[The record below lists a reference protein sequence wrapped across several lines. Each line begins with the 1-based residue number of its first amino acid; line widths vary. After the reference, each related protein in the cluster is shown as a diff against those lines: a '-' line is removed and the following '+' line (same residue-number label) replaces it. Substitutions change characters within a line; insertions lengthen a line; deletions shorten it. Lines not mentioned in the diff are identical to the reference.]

1 MKKIRL
7 HNDIHVSW
15 GITTNGKQESLEAK
29 TLQVQLVVY
38 NKVITIPDFS
48 INGNVISFEF
58 SGSQQ
63 KYCGVYTLVCRDTTN
78 GNLST
83 IDKTEAFE
91 LVPHSEEEQGT
102 DNPNVALEVVT
113 LNTDRDSSTIGRA
126 ATIEIGEVKTLRS
139 GAAAYVRNS
148 GTTNAAILDF
158 GIPSGSNGND
168 GMSGYGISAEPASV
182 TFNTDSNG
190 NISSSQDKLIRMKA
204 YLGGQEIDDV
214 TIVGLSTT
222 NFANTVSAESDGK
235 SFYLRGSDLQTV
247 HTTDLDGNSIKVPV
261 TQAQVAVDC
270 KIGGSDLVYSTIVR
284 VFVNTQTFYTTLV
297 SNQKMFKQ
305 TFTELS
311 NSLDEQGVKLEKYYS
326 EFQQTARGL
335 SATISSNKQDADGSI
350 ENITNKLEAT
360 SSSLSSTIEAN
371 KKDADGN
378 FEKLKTEF
386 KQTTDGISSTVEKNK
401 TDAEG
406 SIEKLKTEFKQ
417 TTDGITST
425 VEQNKTDADGKLESL
440 SSKISQNAKNIEI
453 ANSRFNEDG
462 SLKNKSGLM
471 TTADKATLASREY
484 VDGKVVNEATIT
496 TMINNEISTAT
507 IKADQIQFS
516 GHQVKFDAGEI
527 VINSKNFNLDGYG
540 NVTMSGEIHATS
552 GQIGGFELEA
562 NNLVCSNARL
572 TIGGSIGGLTRMVT
586 LDAKSFDYERY
597 NFALSVVNYD
607 SLDQSSTTL
616 AGIHINVGASGA
628 STLQYPGI
636 VMENGVFVGF
646 RVPFVP
652 LAYSMDFR
660 YNASIYVSGMYVRC
674 NNSSDITI
682 TLPTP
687 ATGAKM
693 GDVFTVIKAGSG
705 NVTIKA
711 VGVNYHTANGKSGEF
726 TSTRLHEQIHLVFD
740 GDTWFSESSGGS

>member
-270 KIGGSDLVYSTIVR
+270 KIGGSDLIYSTIVR

-350 ENITNKLEAT
+350 ENIINKLEAT

-401 TDAEG
+401 TDA
-406 SIEKLKTEFKQ
+406 
-417 TTDGITST
+417 
-425 VEQNKTDADGKLESL
+425 DGKLEKL
-440 SSKISQNAKNIEI
+440 SAAVTLNANQIEI
-453 ANSRFNEDG
+453 ANSRFNADG
-462 SLKNKSGLM
+462 TLKNKSGLM
-471 TTADKATLASREY
+471 TTDDKATLATREY

-496 TMINNEISTAT
+496 TMINNGISTAT
-507 IKADQIQFS
+507 IKADQIRFTGTTTVFES
-516 GHQVKFDAGEI
+516 GEI
-527 VINSKNFNLDGYG
+527 IIRSNGLNLDQYG
-540 NVTMSGEIHATS
+540 NATFNGEIHATS
-552 GQIGGFELEA
+552 GWFGNPG
-562 NNLVCSNARL
+562 NNIKIATDETGAV
-572 TIGGSIGGLTRMVT
+572 GLSPTNTTGWRDDNNICFTRAGQLYFNSTSDDGKTVT
-586 LDAKSFDYERY
+586 
-597 NFALSVVNYD
+597 
-607 SLDQSSTTL
+607 
-616 AGIHINVGASGA
+616 
-628 STLQYPGI
+628 
-636 VMENGVFVGF
+636 
-646 RVPFVP
+646 
-652 LAYSMDFR
+652 
-660 YNASIYVSGMYVRC
+660 
-674 NNSSDITI
+674 TI
-682 TLPTP
+682 TSGDIKVGRGDSFGGNTPKFHVNTSGDKLQIAAVNLPTS
-687 ATGAKM
+687 ASE
-693 GDVFTVIKAGSG
+693 AGSG
-705 NVTIKA
+705 CLYNDNGTIKIK
-711 VGVNYHTANGKSGEF
+711 T
-726 TSTRLHEQIHLVFD
+726 Q
-740 GDTWFSESSGGS
+740 

>member
-38 NKVITIPDFS
+38 NKVIAIPDFS
-48 INGNVISFEF
+48 IKGNVISFEF

-148 GTTNAAILDF
+148 GTTNAAVLDF

-182 TFNTDSNG
+182 TFNTDSKG

-214 TIVGLSTT
+214 TIVNLSTT
-222 NFANTVSAESDGK
+222 NFTNTVSAESDGK

-360 SSSLSSTIEAN
+360 SSSLSSTIESN
-371 KKDADGN
+371 KK
-378 FEKLKTEF
+378 
-386 KQTTDGISSTVEKNK
+386 
-401 TDAEG
+401 
-406 SIEKLKTEFKQ
+406 
-417 TTDGITST
+417 
-425 VEQNKTDADGKLESL
+425 DADGKLESL
-440 SSKISQNAKNIEI
+440 SSKISQNAKSIEI

-462 SLKNKSGLM
+462 SLKDKSGLM

-484 VDGKVVNEATIT
+484 VDGKVVSEATIR
-496 TMINNEISTAT
+496 TMVQDGISSAVVS
-507 IKADQIQFS
+507 ADQINLK
-516 GHQVKFDAGEI
+516 GKTMKFA
-527 VINSKNFNLDGYG
+527 
-540 NVTMSGEIHATS
+540 S
-552 GQIGGFELEA
+552 GQIEIDSENLKLDSSGNLKVAGDIRAKTVRLKISSSHDNILSGSLLLGGGTYSMPALTAEDGYV
-562 NNLVCSNARL
+562 NLKLYAPL
-572 TIGGSIGGLTRMVT
+572 LTRSSPVPILQCIST
-586 LDAKSFDYERY
+586 NVFLQLASEKTELPKSGKKELDYGA
-597 NFALSVVNYD
+597 YD
-607 SLDQSSTTL
+607 
-616 AGIHINVGASGA
+616 I
-628 STLQYPGI
+628 
-636 VMENGVFVGF
+636 VGF
-646 RVPFVP
+646 
-652 LAYSMDFR
+652 
-660 YNASIYVSGMYVRC
+660 YNNGQTFWI
-674 NNSSDITI
+674 
-682 TLPTP
+682 
-687 ATGAKM
+687 
-693 GDVFTVIKAGSG
+693 IK
-705 NVTIKA
+705 
-711 VGVNYHTANGKSGEF
+711 
-726 TSTRLHEQIHLVFD
+726 
-740 GDTWFSESSGGS
+740 

>member
-91 LVPHSEEEQGT
+91 LVPHSDEEQGT

-182 TFNTDSNG
+182 TFNTDSKG

-204 YLGGQEIDDV
+204 YLGGQEIDGV

-360 SSSLSSTIEAN
+360 SSSLSSTIEKN

-401 TDAEG
+401 TDA
-406 SIEKLKTEFKQ
+406 
-417 TTDGITST
+417 
-425 VEQNKTDADGKLESL
+425 DGKLEKL
-440 SSKISQNAKNIEI
+440 SAAVTLNANQIEI
-453 ANSRFNEDG
+453 ANSRFNADG
-462 SLKNKSGLM
+462 TLKNKSGLM
-471 TTADKATLASREY
+471 TTDDKATLATREY

-496 TMINNEISTAT
+496 TMINNGISTAT
-507 IKADQIQFS
+507 IKADQIRFTGTTTVFES
-516 GHQVKFDAGEI
+516 GEI
-527 VINSKNFNLDGYG
+527 IIRSNGLNLDQYG
-540 NVTMSGEIHATS
+540 NATFNGEIHATS
-552 GQIGGFELEA
+552 GWFGSTSNNIKLATEGNGTVGLSSTNSSGWEDA
-562 NNLVCSNARL
+562 NNIRFTSAGQLYLNSESEDGK
-572 TIGGSIGGLTRMVT
+572 TVT
-586 LDAKSFDYERY
+586 
-597 NFALSVVNYD
+597 
-607 SLDQSSTTL
+607 
-616 AGIHINVGASGA
+616 
-628 STLQYPGI
+628 
-636 VMENGVFVGF
+636 
-646 RVPFVP
+646 
-652 LAYSMDFR
+652 
-660 YNASIYVSGMYVRC
+660 
-674 NNSSDITI
+674 TI
-682 TLPTP
+682 TSGDIRVGRGDSFGSDTPKFHVNTSGDKLQIAAVNLPTS
-687 ATGAKM
+687 ASE
-693 GDVFTVIKAGSG
+693 AGSG
-705 NVTIKA
+705 CLYNDNGTIKIK
-711 VGVNYHTANGKSGEF
+711 T
-726 TSTRLHEQIHLVFD
+726 Q
-740 GDTWFSESSGGS
+740 

>member
-15 GITTNGKQESLEAK
+15 GITTNGKQESLETK

-48 INGNVISFEF
+48 IKGNVISFEF

-148 GTTNAAILDF
+148 GTTNAAVLDF

-182 TFNTDSNG
+182 TFNADSKG

-284 VFVNTQTFYTTLV
+284 VFVNTQSFYTTLV

-305 TFTELS
+305 TFTELN
-311 NSLDEQGVKLEKYYS
+311 NSLDEQGVKLEKYHS

-335 SATISSNKQDADGSI
+335 SATISQNKQDADGSI
-350 ENITNKLEAT
+350 ENITNKIEAT

-378 FEKLKTEF
+378 FEKLKSEF
-386 KQTTDGISSTVEKNK
+386 KQTTDEITSTVEKNK

-406 SIEKLKTEFKQ
+406 SIENLKTEFKQ

-462 SLKNKSGLM
+462 SLKDKSGLM

-540 NVTMSGEIHATS
+540 NVTMSGEINATS
-552 GQIGGFELEA
+552 GNVGGFKLKE
-562 NNLVCSNARL
+562 NNLVCENASL
-572 TIGGSIGGLTRMVT
+572 TIGYSKDSSTRKVV
-586 LDAKSFDYERY
+586 LDAKSYNFGDY
-597 NFALSVVNYD
+597 NFALSVENHGI
-607 SLDQSSTTL
+607 STKLDGRNW
-616 AGIHINVGASGA
+616 AGIHINVYS
-628 STLQYPGI
+628 STTSAQYPGI
-636 VMENGVFVGF
+636 MMESGAFYGF
-646 RVPFVP
+646 RVPITS
-652 LAYSMDFR
+652 LWSYTDLRNDLS
-660 YNASIYVSGMYVRC
+660 YISGMC
-674 NNSSDITI
+674 LICKNSTDVTI
-682 TLPTP
+682 TLPTSEK
-687 ATGAKM
+687 AKK
-693 GDVFTVIKAGSG
+693 GDVFTVIRAGDG

-711 VGVNYHTANGKSGEF
+711 PTGVNYLTARGDNGTF
-726 TSTRLHEQIHLVFD
+726 TSTKRNEHIHFIFD
-740 GDTWFSESSGGS
+740 GSTWYSECSGD

>member
-1 MKKIRL
+1 MKRIRI

-15 GITTNGKQESLEAK
+15 GITTNGKQESLETK

-38 NKVITIPDFS
+38 NKVIAIPDFS
-48 INGNVISFEF
+48 IKGNVISFEF

-63 KYCGVYTLVCRDTTN
+63 KYCGVYTLVCRDTTS

-139 GAAAYVRNS
+139 GAVAYVRNS
-148 GTTNAAILDF
+148 GTINAAVLDF

-182 TFNTDSNG
+182 TFNTDSKG

-247 HTTDLDGNSIKVPV
+247 HTTDLDGNSINVPV

-386 KQTTDGISSTVEKNK
+386 KQTTDGITSTVEKNK
-401 TDAEG
+401 TDA
-406 SIEKLKTEFKQ
+406 
-417 TTDGITST
+417 
-425 VEQNKTDADGKLESL
+425 DGKLEKL
-440 SSKISQNAKNIEI
+440 SAAVTMNANQIEI
-453 ANSRFNEDG
+453 ANSRFNADG
-462 SLKNKSGLM
+462 TLKNKSGLM
-471 TTADKATLASREY
+471 TTDDKATLATREY
-484 VDGKVVNEATIT
+484 VDGKVMNEATIT
-496 TMINNEISTAT
+496 TMINNGISTAT
-507 IKADQIQFS
+507 IKADQIRFTGTTTVFES
-516 GHQVKFDAGEI
+516 GEI
-527 VINSKNFNLDGYG
+527 IIRSNGLNLDQYG
-540 NVTMSGEIHATS
+540 NATFNGEIHATS
-552 GQIGGFELEA
+552 GWFGSTSNNIKLATEGNGTVGLSSTNSSGWVDA
-562 NNLVCSNARL
+562 NNIRFTSAGQLYLNSESDDGKTVTSITSGDIRV
-572 TIGGSIGGLTRMVT
+572 GRGDSFGSDTP
-586 LDAKSFDYERY
+586 KFH
-597 NFALSVVNYD
+597 VN
-607 SLDQSSTTL
+607 T
-616 AGIHINVGASGA
+616 SGDK
-628 STLQYPGI
+628 LQI
-636 VMENGVFVGF
+636 AAVN
-646 RVPFVP
+646 
-652 LAYSMDFR
+652 
-660 YNASIYVSGMYVRC
+660 
-674 NNSSDITI
+674 
-682 TLPTP
+682 LPTS
-687 ATGAKM
+687 ASE
-693 GDVFTVIKAGSG
+693 AGSG
-705 NVTIKA
+705 CLYNDNGTIKIK
-711 VGVNYHTANGKSGEF
+711 T
-726 TSTRLHEQIHLVFD
+726 Q
-740 GDTWFSESSGGS
+740 

>member
-139 GAAAYVRNS
+139 GASAYVRNS

-168 GMSGYGISAEPASV
+168 GMSGYGISADPASV
-182 TFNTDSNG
+182 TFNTDSKG

-222 NFANTVSAESDGK
+222 NFANTVSTESDGK

-378 FEKLKTEF
+378 
-386 KQTTDGISSTVEKNK
+386 
-401 TDAEG
+401 
-406 SIEKLKTEFKQ
+406 IEKLKTEFKQ
-417 TTDGITST
+417 TTDGITSI
-425 VEQNKTDADGKLESL
+425 VEQNKTDADGKLEKL
-440 SSKISQNAKNIEI
+440 SAAVTLNANQIEI
-453 ANSRFNEDG
+453 ANSRFNADG
-462 SLKNKSGLM
+462 TLKNKSGLM
-471 TTADKATLASREY
+471 TTDDKATLATREY

-496 TMINNEISTAT
+496 TMINNGISTAT

-552 GQIGGFELEA
+552 GWFGNPGNNIKIATDETGAVGLSHTNTTGWRDDNNICFTRAGQLYFNSTSDDGKTVTSITSGNIRVGRGDSFGSDTPKFHVNTSGDKLQIA
-562 NNLVCSNARL
+562 A
-572 TIGGSIGGLTRMVT
+572 
-586 LDAKSFDYERY
+586 
-597 NFALSVVNYD
+597 VN
-607 SLDQSSTTL
+607 
-616 AGIHINVGASGA
+616 
-628 STLQYPGI
+628 
-636 VMENGVFVGF
+636 
-646 RVPFVP
+646 
-652 LAYSMDFR
+652 
-660 YNASIYVSGMYVRC
+660 
-674 NNSSDITI
+674 
-682 TLPTP
+682 LPTS
-687 ATGAKM
+687 ASE
-693 GDVFTVIKAGSG
+693 AGSG
-705 NVTIKA
+705 CLYNDNGTIKIK
-711 VGVNYHTANGKSGEF
+711 T
-726 TSTRLHEQIHLVFD
+726 Q
-740 GDTWFSESSGGS
+740 

>member
-38 NKVITIPDFS
+38 NKVITIPDFT
-48 INGNVISFEF
+48 IKGNVISFEF

-126 ATIEIGEVKTLRS
+126 ATVEIGEVKTLRS

-148 GTTNAAILDF
+148 GTTNAAVLDF
-158 GIPSGSNGND
+158 GIPSGSNGDD

-182 TFNTDSNG
+182 TFNTDSKG

-350 ENITNKLEAT
+350 ENFTNKLEAT

-386 KQTTDGISSTVEKNK
+386 KQTTDGITSTVEKNK
-401 TDAEG
+401 TDA
-406 SIEKLKTEFKQ
+406 
-417 TTDGITST
+417 
-425 VEQNKTDADGKLESL
+425 DGKLEKL
-440 SSKISQNAKNIEI
+440 SAAVTLNANQIEI
-453 ANSRFNEDG
+453 ANSRFNADG
-462 SLKNKSGLM
+462 TLKNKSGLM
-471 TTADKATLASREY
+471 TTDDKATLATREY
-484 VDGKVVNEATIT
+484 VDGKVVSEAYIR
-496 TMINNEISTAT
+496 TMIQNGISTAE
-507 IKADQIQFS
+507 ISADQINLY
-516 GHQVKFDAGEI
+516 GH
-527 VINSKNFNLDGYG
+527 
-540 NVTMSGEIHATS
+540 TMSFQS
-552 GQIGGFELEA
+552 GQIEIYSDNLKLDSSGNLKASGDIYAKTIRLKTSTSNDNILSGSLLLGGGKYILP
-562 NNLVCSNARL
+562 
-572 TIGGSIGGLTRMVT
+572 
-586 LDAKSFDYERY
+586 
-597 NFALSVVNYD
+597 ALSEEDGCVNIKLYAPLITRSSLSPTLECISENVFLQLASEKTELPKSGSKTLEYGAYD
-607 SLDQSSTTL
+607 L
-616 AGIHINVGASGA
+616 
-628 STLQYPGI
+628 
-636 VMENGVFVGF
+636 VGF
-646 RVPFVP
+646 C
-652 LAYSMDFR
+652 
-660 YNASIYVSGMYVRC
+660 NSGQTFW
-674 NNSSDITI
+674 I
-682 TLPTP
+682 
-687 ATGAKM
+687 
-693 GDVFTVIKAGSG
+693 IK
-705 NVTIKA
+705 
-711 VGVNYHTANGKSGEF
+711 
-726 TSTRLHEQIHLVFD
+726 
-740 GDTWFSESSGGS
+740 

>member
-38 NKVITIPDFS
+38 NKVIAIPDFS
-48 INGNVISFEF
+48 IKGNVIAFEF

-126 ATIEIGEVKTLRS
+126 ATVEIGEVKTLRS

-148 GTTNAAILDF
+148 GTANAAVLDF

-182 TFNTDSNG
+182 TFNTDSKG

-305 TFTELS
+305 TFTELD
-311 NSLDEQGVKLEKYYS
+311 NSLNEQGVKLEKYYS

-386 KQTTDGISSTVEKNK
+386 KQTTDGITSTVEKNK
-401 TDAEG
+401 TDA
-406 SIEKLKTEFKQ
+406 
-417 TTDGITST
+417 
-425 VEQNKTDADGKLESL
+425 DGKLEKL
-440 SSKISQNAKNIEI
+440 SAAVTMNANQIEI
-453 ANSRFNEDG
+453 ANSRFNADG
-462 SLKNKSGLM
+462 TLKNKSGLM
-471 TTADKATLASREY
+471 TTDDKATLATREY
-484 VDGKVVNEATIT
+484 VDGKVVSEAYIR
-496 TMINNEISTAT
+496 TMIQNGISTAE
-507 IKADQIQFS
+507 ISADQINLY
-516 GHQVKFDAGEI
+516 GH
-527 VINSKNFNLDGYG
+527 
-540 NVTMSGEIHATS
+540 TMSFQS
-552 GQIGGFELEA
+552 GQIEIYSDNLKLDSSGNLKVSGDIYAKTIRLKTSTSHDNILSGSLLLGGGKCILP
-562 NNLVCSNARL
+562 
-572 TIGGSIGGLTRMVT
+572 
-586 LDAKSFDYERY
+586 
-597 NFALSVVNYD
+597 ALSEEDGCVNIKLYAPLITRS
-607 SLDQSSTTL
+607 SLPPTL
-616 AGIHINVGASGA
+616 ECI
-628 STLQYPGI
+628 
-636 VMENGVFVGF
+636 
-646 RVPFVP
+646 
-652 LAYSMDFR
+652 
-660 YNASIYVSGMYVRC
+660 
-674 NNSSDITI
+674 
-682 TLPTP
+682 
-687 ATGAKM
+687 
-693 GDVFTVIKAGSG
+693 SG
-705 NVTIKA
+705 NVFLQLASEKTELP
-711 VGVNYHTANGKSGEF
+711 KSGSKELEYGAYDLIGF
-726 TSTRLHEQIHLVFD
+726 CN
-740 GDTWFSESSGGS
+740 SGQTFWIIK

>member
-148 GTTNAAILDF
+148 GTTNAAVLDF

-182 TFNTDSNG
+182 TFNTDSKG

-350 ENITNKLEAT
+350 ENITNKIEAT

-386 KQTTDGISSTVEKNK
+386 KQTTDGITSTVEKNK
-401 TDAEG
+401 TDA
-406 SIEKLKTEFKQ
+406 
-417 TTDGITST
+417 
-425 VEQNKTDADGKLESL
+425 DGKLEKL
-440 SSKISQNAKNIEI
+440 SAAVTLNANQIEI
-453 ANSRFNEDG
+453 ANSRFNADG
-462 SLKNKSGLM
+462 TLKNKSGLM
-471 TTADKATLASREY
+471 TTDDKATLATREY

-496 TMINNEISTAT
+496 TMINNGISSAT
-507 IKADQIQFS
+507 IKADQIRFTGTTTVFES
-516 GHQVKFDAGEI
+516 GEI
-527 VINSKNFNLDGYG
+527 IIRSNGLNLDQYG
-540 NVTMSGEIHATS
+540 NATFNGEIHATS
-552 GQIGGFELEA
+552 GWFGNPG
-562 NNLVCSNARL
+562 NNIKIATDETGAV
-572 TIGGSIGGLTRMVT
+572 GLSPTNTTGWRDDNNICFTRAGQLYFNSTSDDGKTVT
-586 LDAKSFDYERY
+586 
-597 NFALSVVNYD
+597 
-607 SLDQSSTTL
+607 
-616 AGIHINVGASGA
+616 
-628 STLQYPGI
+628 
-636 VMENGVFVGF
+636 
-646 RVPFVP
+646 
-652 LAYSMDFR
+652 
-660 YNASIYVSGMYVRC
+660 
-674 NNSSDITI
+674 TI
-682 TLPTP
+682 TSGDIKVGRGDSFGSDTPKFHVNTSGDKLQIAAVNLPTS
-687 ATGAKM
+687 ASE
-693 GDVFTVIKAGSG
+693 AGSG
-705 NVTIKA
+705 CLYNDNGTIKIK
-711 VGVNYHTANGKSGEF
+711 T
-726 TSTRLHEQIHLVFD
+726 Q
-740 GDTWFSESSGGS
+740 

>member
-139 GAAAYVRNS
+139 GASAYVRNS

-222 NFANTVSAESDGK
+222 NFSNTVSAESDGK

-270 KIGGSDLVYSTIVR
+270 KIGGSDLIYSTIIR

-335 SATISSNKQDADGSI
+335 SATISSNKQDTDGSI

-386 KQTTDGISSTVEKNK
+386 KQTTDGISSTVEQNK
-401 TDAEG
+401 TDAE
-406 SIEKLKTEFKQ
+406 
-417 TTDGITST
+417 
-425 VEQNKTDADGKLESL
+425 GKLESL

-496 TMINNEISTAT
+496 TMINNGISTAT

-572 TIGGSIGGLTRMVT
+572 TIGGSSGGLTRMVT

-628 STLQYPGI
+628 SALQYPGI

-726 TSTRLHEQIHLVFD
+726 TSTRLHEQTHLVFD

>member
-38 NKVITIPDFS
+38 NKVITIPDFT
-48 INGNVISFEF
+48 IKGNIISFEF

-91 LVPHSEEEQGT
+91 LVSHSEEEQGT

-126 ATIEIGEVKTLRS
+126 ATIEIGDVKTLHS

-148 GTTNAAILDF
+148 GTSNAAVLDF
-158 GIPSGSNGND
+158 GIPSGSNGDD

-182 TFNTDSNG
+182 TFNTDSKG

-222 NFANTVSAESDGK
+222 NFANTVSTESDGK
-235 SFYLRGSDLQTV
+235 SFHLRGSDLQTV
-247 HTTDLDGNSIKVPV
+247 HTTDFDGNSIKVPV

-311 NSLDEQGVKLEKYYS
+311 NSLDDQGVKLEKYYS

-378 FEKLKTEF
+378 IEKLKTDF
-386 KQTTDGISSTVEKNK
+386 KQTTDE
-401 TDAEG
+401 
-406 SIEKLKTEFKQ
+406 
-417 TTDGITST
+417 ITST
-425 VEQNKTDADGKLESL
+425 VEKNKTDADGKLESL

-496 TMINNEISTAT
+496 TMINNGISTAT

-527 VINSKNFNLDGYG
+527 VINSKNFNLDVYG

-552 GQIGGFELEA
+552 GWFGNPG
-562 NNLVCSNARL
+562 NNIKIATDETGAVGLSPTNTTGWRDDNNIRFTRAGQL
-572 TIGGSIGGLTRMVT
+572 YFNSKSEDKKTITTITSGS
-586 LDAKSFDYERY
+586 
-597 NFALSVVNYD
+597 LSVGRADRFGMDAPELYVD
-607 SLDQSSTTL
+607 SSGEKLQIVAKCLPKS
-616 AGIHINVGASGA
+616 ASEARSGC
-628 STLQYPGI
+628 LYND
-636 VMENGVFVGF
+636 NG
-646 RVPFVP
+646 
-652 LAYSMDFR
+652 
-660 YNASIYVSGMYVRC
+660 
-674 NNSSDITI
+674 TI
-682 TLPTP
+682 
-687 ATGAKM
+687 K
-693 GDVFTVIKAGSG
+693 IKA
-705 NVTIKA
+705 
-711 VGVNYHTANGKSGEF
+711 
-726 TSTRLHEQIHLVFD
+726 
-740 GDTWFSESSGGS
+740 

>member
-1 MKKIRL
+1 MKKIRI

-38 NKVITIPDFS
+38 NRVIDISDFTIK
-48 INGNVISFEF
+48 GNVVSFEF

-91 LVPHSEEEQGT
+91 LVPHSEEEKGT

-126 ATIEIGEVKTLRS
+126 ATIEIGDVKTLHS

-148 GTTNAAILDF
+148 GTTNAAVLDF
-158 GIPSGSNGND
+158 GIPSGSNGDD

-182 TFNTDSNG
+182 TFNTDSKG

-222 NFANTVSAESDGK
+222 NFVNTVSAESDGK

-350 ENITNKLEAT
+350 ENITNKINAT
-360 SSSLSSTIEAN
+360 ASSLSSTIESN
-371 KKDADGN
+371 KEDADGKL
-378 FEKLKTEF
+378 EKLKT
-386 KQTTDGISSTVEKNK
+386 Q
-401 TDAEG
+401 
-406 SIEKLKTEFKQ
+406 FKQ

-425 VEQNKTDADGKLESL
+425 VEQNKTDADGKLEKL
-440 SSKISQNAKNIEI
+440 NATVALNASQIEI
-453 ANSRFNEDG
+453 ANSRFNADG
-462 SLKNKSGLM
+462 TLKNKSGLM
-471 TTADKATLASREY
+471 TTDDKATLASREY

-496 TMINNEISTAT
+496 TMINNGISTAT

-552 GQIGGFELEA
+552 GWFGTPG
-562 NNLVCSNARL
+562 NNIKIATDEMGAVGLSPTNATGWKDYNNIRFTRAGQLYFNSTSEDKKTL
-572 TIGGSIGGLTRMVT
+572 TTITSG
-586 LDAKSFDYERY
+586 Y
-597 NFALSVVNYD
+597 LSVGRADRFGKDAPELFVD
-607 SLDQSSTTL
+607 SSGEKLKIL
-616 AGIHINVGASGA
+616 AK
-628 STLQYPGI
+628 
-636 VMENGVFVGF
+636 
-646 RVPFVP
+646 
-652 LAYSMDFR
+652 
-660 YNASIYVSGMYVRC
+660 C
-674 NNSSDITI
+674 
-682 TLPTP
+682 LPTS
-687 ATGAKM
+687 ASE
-693 GDVFTVIKAGSG
+693 AGSG
-705 NVTIKA
+705 CLYNDNGTIKIKA
-711 VGVNYHTANGKSGEF
+711 
-726 TSTRLHEQIHLVFD
+726 
-740 GDTWFSESSGGS
+740 

>member
-15 GITTNGKQESLEAK
+15 GITTNGKQESLESK

-182 TFNTDSNG
+182 TFNTDSKG
-190 NISSSQDKLIRMKA
+190 NISSSQDKLIRMIA

-360 SSSLSSTIEAN
+360 SSSLTSTIEAN

-401 TDAEG
+401 TDA
-406 SIEKLKTEFKQ
+406 
-417 TTDGITST
+417 
-425 VEQNKTDADGKLESL
+425 DGKLEKL
-440 SSKISQNAKNIEI
+440 SAAVTLNANQIEI
-453 ANSRFNEDG
+453 ANSRFNSDG
-462 SLKNKSGLM
+462 TLKNKSGLM
-471 TTADKATLASREY
+471 TTDDKATLATREY

-496 TMINNEISTAT
+496 TMINNGISTAT
-507 IKADQIQFS
+507 IKADQIRFTGTTTVFES
-516 GHQVKFDAGEI
+516 GEI
-527 VINSKNFNLDGYG
+527 IIRSNGLNLDQYG
-540 NVTMSGEIHATS
+540 NATFNGEIHATS
-552 GQIGGFELEA
+552 GWFGNPGNNIKIATDETGAVGLSPTNTTGWRDDNNICFTRAGQLYFNSTSDDGKTVTSITSGDIGVGRGDSFGSDTPKFHVNTSGDKLQIA
-562 NNLVCSNARL
+562 A
-572 TIGGSIGGLTRMVT
+572 
-586 LDAKSFDYERY
+586 
-597 NFALSVVNYD
+597 VN
-607 SLDQSSTTL
+607 
-616 AGIHINVGASGA
+616 
-628 STLQYPGI
+628 
-636 VMENGVFVGF
+636 
-646 RVPFVP
+646 
-652 LAYSMDFR
+652 
-660 YNASIYVSGMYVRC
+660 
-674 NNSSDITI
+674 
-682 TLPTP
+682 LPTS
-687 ATGAKM
+687 ASE
-693 GDVFTVIKAGSG
+693 AGSG
-705 NVTIKA
+705 CLYNDNGTIKIK
-711 VGVNYHTANGKSGEF
+711 T
-726 TSTRLHEQIHLVFD
+726 Q
-740 GDTWFSESSGGS
+740 

>member
-38 NKVITIPDFS
+38 NKVITITDFS

-148 GTTNAAILDF
+148 GTTNAAVLDF
-158 GIPSGSNGND
+158 GIPSGSNGSD

-204 YLGGQEIDDV
+204 YLGGREIDGV
-214 TIVGLSTT
+214 AIVGLSTT

-247 HTTDLDGNSIKVPV
+247 HTTDLDGNSIKIPV
-261 TQAQVAVDC
+261 TQAQVSVYC
-270 KIGGSDLVYSTIVR
+270 KIGESDLIYSTIVR

-311 NSLDEQGVKLEKYYS
+311 NSLNEQGVKLEKYYS
-326 EFQQTARGL
+326 EFQQTARVL
-335 SATISSNKQDADGSI
+335 SATISSNKQYADGSI
-350 ENITNKLEAT
+350 ENIINKLEAT

-371 KKDADGN
+371 KKDADGKL
-378 FEKLKTEF
+378 EKLKTEF
-386 KQTTDGISSTVEKNK
+386 KQTTDE
-401 TDAEG
+401 
-406 SIEKLKTEFKQ
+406 
-417 TTDGITST
+417 ITST
-425 VEQNKTDADGKLESL
+425 VEQNKTDADGKLEKL
-440 SSKISQNAKNIEI
+440 SAAVTLNANQIEI
-453 ANSRFNEDG
+453 ANSRFNADG
-462 SLKNKSGLM
+462 TLKNKSGLM
-471 TTADKATLASREY
+471 TTDDKATLATREY

-496 TMINNEISTAT
+496 TMINNGISTAT
-507 IKADQIQFS
+507 IKADQIRFTGTTTVFES
-516 GHQVKFDAGEI
+516 GEI
-527 VINSKNFNLDGYG
+527 IIRSNGLNLDQYG
-540 NVTMSGEIHATS
+540 NATFNGEIHATS
-552 GQIGGFELEA
+552 GWFGSTSNNIKLATEGNGTVGLSSTNSSGWVDA
-562 NNLVCSNARL
+562 NNIRFTSAGQLYLNSESDDGKTVTSITSGDIKVGR
-572 TIGGSIGGLTRMVT
+572 GDSFGSDTP
-586 LDAKSFDYERY
+586 KFH
-597 NFALSVVNYD
+597 VN
-607 SLDQSSTTL
+607 T
-616 AGIHINVGASGA
+616 SGDK
-628 STLQYPGI
+628 LQI
-636 VMENGVFVGF
+636 AAVN
-646 RVPFVP
+646 
-652 LAYSMDFR
+652 
-660 YNASIYVSGMYVRC
+660 
-674 NNSSDITI
+674 
-682 TLPTP
+682 LPTS
-687 ATGAKM
+687 ASE
-693 GDVFTVIKAGSG
+693 AGSG
-705 NVTIKA
+705 CLYNDNGTIKIK
-711 VGVNYHTANGKSGEF
+711 T
-726 TSTRLHEQIHLVFD
+726 Q
-740 GDTWFSESSGGS
+740 

>member
-91 LVPHSEEEQGT
+91 LVPHSDEEQGT

-182 TFNTDSNG
+182 TFNTDSKG

-204 YLGGQEIDDV
+204 YLGGQDIDDV

-284 VFVNTQTFYTTLV
+284 VFVNTQNFYTTLV

-305 TFTELS
+305 TFTELN

-401 TDAEG
+401 TDA
-406 SIEKLKTEFKQ
+406 
-417 TTDGITST
+417 
-425 VEQNKTDADGKLESL
+425 DGKLEKL
-440 SSKISQNAKNIEI
+440 SAAVTLNANQIEI
-453 ANSRFNEDG
+453 ANSRFNADG
-462 SLKNKSGLM
+462 TLKNKSGLM
-471 TTADKATLASREY
+471 TTDDKATLATREY

-496 TMINNEISTAT
+496 TMINKGISSAT
-507 IKADQIQFS
+507 IKADQIRFTGTTTVFES
-516 GHQVKFDAGEI
+516 GEI
-527 VINSKNFNLDGYG
+527 IIRSNGLNLDQYG
-540 NVTMSGEIHATS
+540 NATFNGEIHATS
-552 GQIGGFELEA
+552 GWFGNPGNNIKIATDETGAVGLSPTNTTGWRDDNNICFTRAGQLYFNSTSDDGKTVTSITSGDIGVGRGDSFGSDTPKFHVNTSGDKLQIA
-562 NNLVCSNARL
+562 A
-572 TIGGSIGGLTRMVT
+572 
-586 LDAKSFDYERY
+586 
-597 NFALSVVNYD
+597 VN
-607 SLDQSSTTL
+607 
-616 AGIHINVGASGA
+616 
-628 STLQYPGI
+628 
-636 VMENGVFVGF
+636 
-646 RVPFVP
+646 
-652 LAYSMDFR
+652 
-660 YNASIYVSGMYVRC
+660 
-674 NNSSDITI
+674 
-682 TLPTP
+682 LPTS
-687 ATGAKM
+687 ASE
-693 GDVFTVIKAGSG
+693 AGSG
-705 NVTIKA
+705 CLYNDNGTIKIK
-711 VGVNYHTANGKSGEF
+711 T
-726 TSTRLHEQIHLVFD
+726 Q
-740 GDTWFSESSGGS
+740 

>member
-148 GTTNAAILDF
+148 GTTNAAVLDF

-182 TFNTDSNG
+182 TFNTDSKG

-305 TFTELS
+305 TFTELN

-378 FEKLKTEF
+378 
-386 KQTTDGISSTVEKNK
+386 
-401 TDAEG
+401 
-406 SIEKLKTEFKQ
+406 IEKLKTEFKQ
-417 TTDGITST
+417 TTDGITSI
-425 VEQNKTDADGKLESL
+425 VEQNKTDADGKLEKL
-440 SSKISQNAKNIEI
+440 SAAVTLNANQIEI
-453 ANSRFNEDG
+453 ANSRFNADG
-462 SLKNKSGLM
+462 TLKNKSGLM
-471 TTADKATLASREY
+471 TTDDKATLATREY

-496 TMINNEISTAT
+496 TMINNGISTAT
-507 IKADQIQFS
+507 IKADQIRFTGTTTVFES
-516 GHQVKFDAGEI
+516 GEI
-527 VINSKNFNLDGYG
+527 IIRSNGLNLDQYG
-540 NVTMSGEIHATS
+540 NATFNGEIHATS
-552 GQIGGFELEA
+552 GWFGNPG
-562 NNLVCSNARL
+562 NNIKIATDETGAV
-572 TIGGSIGGLTRMVT
+572 GLSPTNTTGWRDDNNICFTRAGQLYFNSTSDDGKTVT
-586 LDAKSFDYERY
+586 
-597 NFALSVVNYD
+597 
-607 SLDQSSTTL
+607 
-616 AGIHINVGASGA
+616 
-628 STLQYPGI
+628 
-636 VMENGVFVGF
+636 
-646 RVPFVP
+646 
-652 LAYSMDFR
+652 
-660 YNASIYVSGMYVRC
+660 
-674 NNSSDITI
+674 TI
-682 TLPTP
+682 TSGDIKVGRGDSFGGNTPKFHVNTSGDKLQIAAVNLPTS
-687 ATGAKM
+687 ASE
-693 GDVFTVIKAGSG
+693 AGSG
-705 NVTIKA
+705 CLYNDNGTIKIK
-711 VGVNYHTANGKSGEF
+711 T
-726 TSTRLHEQIHLVFD
+726 Q
-740 GDTWFSESSGGS
+740 

>member
-38 NKVITIPDFS
+38 NKVITIPDFT
-48 INGNVISFEF
+48 IKGNVISFEF

-148 GTTNAAILDF
+148 GTTNAAVLDF
-158 GIPSGSNGND
+158 GIPSGSNGDD

-182 TFNTDSNG
+182 TFNTDSKG

-222 NFANTVSAESDGK
+222 NFVNTVSAESDGK

-261 TQAQVAVDC
+261 TQAQVAVGC

-305 TFTELS
+305 TFTELD
-311 NSLDEQGVKLEKYYS
+311 NSLNEQGVKLEKYYS

-360 SSSLSSTIEAN
+360 ASSLSSTIESN

-378 FEKLKTEF
+378 FEKLSSEF
-386 KQTTDGISSTVEKNK
+386 KQTTEEITSTIKKNK

-406 SIEKLKTEFKQ
+406 SIENLKTEFKQ

-462 SLKNKSGLM
+462 SLKDKSGLM

-484 VDGKVVNEATIT
+484 VDGKVVNEATIQ
-496 TMINNEISTAT
+496 TMINNGISTAT

-527 VINSKNFNLDGYG
+527 VINSNNFSLDGYG

-552 GQIGGFELEA
+552 GWFGNPG
-562 NNLVCSNARL
+562 NNIKIATDETGAVGLSPTNITGWKDYNNIRFTRAGQLYFNSTSEDKKTL
-572 TIGGSIGGLTRMVT
+572 TTITSG
-586 LDAKSFDYERY
+586 Y
-597 NFALSVVNYD
+597 LSVGRADRFGMDAPELYVD
-607 SLDQSSTTL
+607 S
-616 AGIHINVGASGA
+616 SGEK
-628 STLQYPGI
+628 LQI
-636 VMENGVFVGF
+636 V
-646 RVPFVP
+646 
-652 LAYSMDFR
+652 AK
-660 YNASIYVSGMYVRC
+660 C
-674 NNSSDITI
+674 
-682 TLPTP
+682 LPTS
-687 ATGAKM
+687 ASEARSGCLYNDNGTIK
-693 GDVFTVIKAGSG
+693 IKA
-705 NVTIKA
+705 
-711 VGVNYHTANGKSGEF
+711 
-726 TSTRLHEQIHLVFD
+726 
-740 GDTWFSESSGGS
+740 

>member
-148 GTTNAAILDF
+148 GTTNAAVLDF

-182 TFNTDSNG
+182 TFNTDSKG

-270 KIGGSDLVYSTIVR
+270 KIGGSDLIYSTIVR

-350 ENITNKLEAT
+350 ENITNKIEAA

-401 TDAEG
+401 TDA
-406 SIEKLKTEFKQ
+406 
-417 TTDGITST
+417 
-425 VEQNKTDADGKLESL
+425 DGKLEKL
-440 SSKISQNAKNIEI
+440 SAAVTLNANQIEI

-462 SLKNKSGLM
+462 TLKNKSGLM
-471 TTADKATLASREY
+471 TTDDKATLATREY
-484 VDGKVVNEATIT
+484 VDGKVVSEAYIR
-496 TMINNEISTAT
+496 TMIQNGISTAE
-507 IKADQIQFS
+507 ISADQINLH
-516 GHQVKFDAGEI
+516 GH
-527 VINSKNFNLDGYG
+527 
-540 NVTMSGEIHATS
+540 TMSFQS
-552 GQIGGFELEA
+552 GQIEIYSDNLKLDSSGNLKASGDIYAKTIRLKTSNSNDNILSGSLLLGGGKYILP
-562 NNLVCSNARL
+562 
-572 TIGGSIGGLTRMVT
+572 
-586 LDAKSFDYERY
+586 
-597 NFALSVVNYD
+597 ALSEEDGCVNIKLYAPLITRSSLPPTLECISENVFLQLASEKTELPKSGSKTLEYGAYD
-607 SLDQSSTTL
+607 L
-616 AGIHINVGASGA
+616 
-628 STLQYPGI
+628 
-636 VMENGVFVGF
+636 VGF
-646 RVPFVP
+646 F
-652 LAYSMDFR
+652 
-660 YNASIYVSGMYVRC
+660 NSGQTFW
-674 NNSSDITI
+674 I
-682 TLPTP
+682 
-687 ATGAKM
+687 
-693 GDVFTVIKAGSG
+693 IK
-705 NVTIKA
+705 
-711 VGVNYHTANGKSGEF
+711 
-726 TSTRLHEQIHLVFD
+726 
-740 GDTWFSESSGGS
+740 

>member
-48 INGNVISFEF
+48 IKGNVISFEF

-148 GTTNAAILDF
+148 GTTNAAVLDF

-182 TFNTDSNG
+182 TFNTDSKG

-204 YLGGQEIDDV
+204 YLGGQGIDDV

-386 KQTTDGISSTVEKNK
+386 KQTTDGITSTVEKNK
-401 TDAEG
+401 TDA
-406 SIEKLKTEFKQ
+406 
-417 TTDGITST
+417 
-425 VEQNKTDADGKLESL
+425 DGKLEKL
-440 SSKISQNAKNIEI
+440 SAAVTLNANQIEI
-453 ANSRFNEDG
+453 ANSRFNADG
-462 SLKNKSGLM
+462 TLKNKSGLM
-471 TTADKATLASREY
+471 TTDDKATLATREY

-496 TMINNEISTAT
+496 TMINNGISSAT
-507 IKADQIQFS
+507 IKADQIRFTGTTTVFES
-516 GHQVKFDAGEI
+516 GEI
-527 VINSKNFNLDGYG
+527 IIRSTGLNLDQYG
-540 NVTMSGEIHATS
+540 NATFNGEIHATS
-552 GQIGGFELEA
+552 GWFGSTSNNIKLATEGNGTVGLSSTNSSGWVDA
-562 NNLVCSNARL
+562 NNIRFTSAGQLYLNSESEDGK
-572 TIGGSIGGLTRMVT
+572 TVT
-586 LDAKSFDYERY
+586 
-597 NFALSVVNYD
+597 
-607 SLDQSSTTL
+607 
-616 AGIHINVGASGA
+616 
-628 STLQYPGI
+628 
-636 VMENGVFVGF
+636 
-646 RVPFVP
+646 
-652 LAYSMDFR
+652 
-660 YNASIYVSGMYVRC
+660 
-674 NNSSDITI
+674 TI
-682 TLPTP
+682 TSGDIRVGRGDSFGGDTPKFHVNTSGDKLQIAAVNLPTS
-687 ATGAKM
+687 ASE
-693 GDVFTVIKAGSG
+693 AGSG
-705 NVTIKA
+705 CLYNDNGTIKIK
-711 VGVNYHTANGKSGEF
+711 T
-726 TSTRLHEQIHLVFD
+726 Q
-740 GDTWFSESSGGS
+740 

>member
-148 GTTNAAILDF
+148 GTTNAAVLDF

-182 TFNTDSNG
+182 TFNTDSKG

-204 YLGGQEIDDV
+204 YLGGQEINDV

-311 NSLDEQGVKLEKYYS
+311 NSLNEQGVKLEKYYS

-371 KKDADGN
+371 KKDADGKL
-378 FEKLKTEF
+378 EKLKTEFKQTTDEITSTVEKNKTDAEGSIENLKTEF

-401 TDAEG
+401 TDADG
-406 SIEKLKTEFKQ
+406 NIEKLKTEFKQ
-417 TTDGITST
+417 TTDGITSI

-440 SSKISQNAKNIEI
+440 SSKISQNAKSIEI

-471 TTADKATLASREY
+471 TTDDKATLATREY
-484 VDGKVVNEATIT
+484 VDGKVVSEAYIR
-496 TMINNEISTAT
+496 TMIQNGISTAE
-507 IKADQIQFS
+507 ISADQINLY
-516 GHQVKFDAGEI
+516 GH
-527 VINSKNFNLDGYG
+527 
-540 NVTMSGEIHATS
+540 TMSFQS
-552 GQIGGFELEA
+552 GQIEIYSDNLKLDSSGNLKASGDIFAKTIRLKTSTSNDNILSGSLLLGGGKYILP
-562 NNLVCSNARL
+562 
-572 TIGGSIGGLTRMVT
+572 
-586 LDAKSFDYERY
+586 
-597 NFALSVVNYD
+597 ALSEEDGCVNIKLYAPLITRS
-607 SLDQSSTTL
+607 SLSPTL
-616 AGIHINVGASGA
+616 ECISKNVFLQLASEK
-628 STLQYPGI
+628 T
-636 VMENGVFVGF
+636 E
-646 RVPFVP
+646 
-652 LAYSMDFR
+652 
-660 YNASIYVSGMYVRC
+660 
-674 NNSSDITI
+674 
-682 TLPTP
+682 LP
-687 ATGAKM
+687 
-693 GDVFTVIKAGSG
+693 
-705 NVTIKA
+705 
-711 VGVNYHTANGKSGEF
+711 KSGSKSLEYGAYDLIGF
-726 TSTRLHEQIHLVFD
+726 FNNGQTFWIIK
-740 GDTWFSESSGGS
+740 

>member
-48 INGNVISFEF
+48 IKGNVISFEF

-148 GTTNAAILDF
+148 GTTNAAVLDF

-182 TFNTDSNG
+182 TFNTDSKG

-222 NFANTVSAESDGK
+222 NFANTVSAESDEK

-247 HTTDLDGNSIKVPV
+247 HTTDFDGNSIKVPV

-270 KIGGSDLVYSTIVR
+270 KIGGSDLIYSTIVR

-371 KKDADGN
+371 K
-378 FEKLKTEF
+378 
-386 KQTTDGISSTVEKNK
+386 
-401 TDAEG
+401 
-406 SIEKLKTEFKQ
+406 
-417 TTDGITST
+417 
-425 VEQNKTDADGKLESL
+425 TDADGKLESL

-484 VDGKVVNEATIT
+484 VDGKVVSEASIR
-496 TMINNEISTAT
+496 TMVQDGISSAVVS
-507 IKADQIQFS
+507 ADQINLK
-516 GHQVKFDAGEI
+516 GKTMKFA
-527 VINSKNFNLDGYG
+527 
-540 NVTMSGEIHATS
+540 S
-552 GQIGGFELEA
+552 GQIEIDSENLKLDSSGNLKVAGDIRAKTVRLKISSSHDNILSGSMLLGGGTYSMPALTAEDGYVNIKLYAPLITRSSPVPILQCISTNVFLQLASEKTELPKSGKKE
-562 NNLVCSNARL
+562 
-572 TIGGSIGGLTRMVT
+572 
-586 LDAKSFDYERY
+586 LDYGA
-597 NFALSVVNYD
+597 YD
-607 SLDQSSTTL
+607 
-616 AGIHINVGASGA
+616 I
-628 STLQYPGI
+628 
-636 VMENGVFVGF
+636 VGF
-646 RVPFVP
+646 
-652 LAYSMDFR
+652 
-660 YNASIYVSGMYVRC
+660 YNNGQTFWI
-674 NNSSDITI
+674 
-682 TLPTP
+682 
-687 ATGAKM
+687 
-693 GDVFTVIKAGSG
+693 IK
-705 NVTIKA
+705 
-711 VGVNYHTANGKSGEF
+711 
-726 TSTRLHEQIHLVFD
+726 
-740 GDTWFSESSGGS
+740 

>member
-148 GTTNAAILDF
+148 GTTNAAVLDF

-182 TFNTDSNG
+182 TFNTDSKG
-190 NISSSQDKLIRMKA
+190 NISSSQDKLIRMKS
-204 YLGGQEIDDV
+204 YLGGQEINDV

-401 TDAEG
+401 TDA
-406 SIEKLKTEFKQ
+406 
-417 TTDGITST
+417 
-425 VEQNKTDADGKLESL
+425 DGKLEKL
-440 SSKISQNAKNIEI
+440 SAAVTLNANQIEI
-453 ANSRFNEDG
+453 ANSRFNADG
-462 SLKNKSGLM
+462 TLKNKSGLM
-471 TTADKATLASREY
+471 TTDDKATLATREY

-496 TMINNEISTAT
+496 TMINNEISSAT

-562 NNLVCSNARL
+562 KNLVCSNARL
-572 TIGGSIGGLTRMVT
+572 TIGGSSGSITRMVT
-586 LDAKSFDYERY
+586 LDAKSFDYDRY

-607 SLDQSSTTL
+607 SFIQSSSTL
-616 AGIHINVGASGA
+616 AGIRINVGASGA
-628 STLQYPGI
+628 SVQYPGI

-652 LAYSMDFR
+652 IAYNIDLR
-660 YNASIYVSGMYVRC
+660 NDLDYVSGMYVRC
-674 NNSSDITI
+674 DNSSDITI
-682 TLPTP
+682 TLPTS

-711 VGVNYHTANGKSGEF
+711 IGTNYHTANGKSGEF
-726 TSTRLHEQIHLVFD
+726 TSTRMYEQIHLVFD

>member
-38 NKVITIPDFS
+38 NKVIAIPDFT
-48 INGNVISFEF
+48 IKGNVISFEF

-102 DNPNVALEVVT
+102 DNPNVALEVVS

-148 GTTNAAILDF
+148 GTANAAVLDF

-182 TFNTDSNG
+182 TFNTDSKG

-247 HTTDLDGNSIKVPV
+247 HTTDLDGNSIKAPV

-386 KQTTDGISSTVEKNK
+386 KQTTDGITSTVEKNK
-401 TDAEG
+401 TDA
-406 SIEKLKTEFKQ
+406 
-417 TTDGITST
+417 
-425 VEQNKTDADGKLESL
+425 DGKLEKL
-440 SSKISQNAKNIEI
+440 SAAVTMNANQIEI
-453 ANSRFNEDG
+453 ANSRFNADG
-462 SLKNKSGLM
+462 TLKNKSGLM
-471 TTADKATLASREY
+471 TTDDKATLATREY
-484 VDGKVVNEATIT
+484 VDGKVVSEAYIR
-496 TMINNEISTAT
+496 TMIQNGISTAE
-507 IKADQIQFS
+507 ISADQINLY
-516 GHQVKFDAGEI
+516 GH
-527 VINSKNFNLDGYG
+527 
-540 NVTMSGEIHATS
+540 TMSFQS
-552 GQIGGFELEA
+552 GQIEIYSDNLKLDSSGNLKASGDIYAKTIRLKTSTSNDNILSGSLLLGGGKYILP
-562 NNLVCSNARL
+562 
-572 TIGGSIGGLTRMVT
+572 
-586 LDAKSFDYERY
+586 
-597 NFALSVVNYD
+597 ALSEEDGCVNIKLYAPLITRSSLSPTLECISENVFLQLASEKTELPKSGSKTLEYGAYD
-607 SLDQSSTTL
+607 L
-616 AGIHINVGASGA
+616 
-628 STLQYPGI
+628 
-636 VMENGVFVGF
+636 VGF
-646 RVPFVP
+646 C
-652 LAYSMDFR
+652 
-660 YNASIYVSGMYVRC
+660 NSGRTFW
-674 NNSSDITI
+674 I
-682 TLPTP
+682 
-687 ATGAKM
+687 
-693 GDVFTVIKAGSG
+693 IK
-705 NVTIKA
+705 
-711 VGVNYHTANGKSGEF
+711 
-726 TSTRLHEQIHLVFD
+726 
-740 GDTWFSESSGGS
+740 

>member
-15 GITTNGKQESLEAK
+15 GITTNGKQESLESK

-91 LVPHSEEEQGT
+91 LVPHSEEEHGT

-148 GTTNAAILDF
+148 GTTNAAVLDF

-168 GMSGYGISAEPASV
+168 GMSGYGISSEPDSV
-182 TFNTDSNG
+182 TFNTDSKG

-270 KIGGSDLVYSTIVR
+270 KIGGSDLVYSTIIR

-386 KQTTDGISSTVEKNK
+386 KQTTDGIT
-401 TDAEG
+401 
-406 SIEKLKTEFKQ
+406 SI
-417 TTDGITST
+417 
-425 VEQNKTDADGKLESL
+425 VEQNKTDADGKLEKL
-440 SSKISQNAKNIEI
+440 SAAVTLNANQIEI
-453 ANSRFNEDG
+453 ANSRFNADG
-462 SLKNKSGLM
+462 TLKNKSGLM
-471 TTADKATLASREY
+471 TTDDKATLATREY

-496 TMINNEISTAT
+496 TMINNGISSAT
-507 IKADQIQFS
+507 IKADQIRFTGTTTVFES
-516 GHQVKFDAGEI
+516 GEI
-527 VINSKNFNLDGYG
+527 IIRSNGLNLDQYG
-540 NVTMSGEIHATS
+540 NATFNGEIHATS
-552 GQIGGFELEA
+552 GWFGSTS
-562 NNLVCSNARL
+562 NNIKLATEGNGTV
-572 TIGGSIGGLTRMVT
+572 GL
-586 LDAKSFDYERY
+586 
-597 NFALSVVNYD
+597 
-607 SLDQSSTTL
+607 SST
-616 AGIHINVGASGA
+616 
-628 STLQYPGI
+628 
-636 VMENGVFVGF
+636 
-646 RVPFVP
+646 
-652 LAYSMDFR
+652 
-660 YNASIYVSGMYVRC
+660 
-674 NNSSDITI
+674 NSSGWVHANTIRFTSSGQLYLNSESDDGKTVTSTTSGDIKVGRGDSFGSDTPKFHVNTSGDKLQI
-682 TLPTP
+682 AAVNLPTS
-687 ATGAKM
+687 ASE
-693 GDVFTVIKAGSG
+693 AGSG
-705 NVTIKA
+705 CLYNDNGTIKIK
-711 VGVNYHTANGKSGEF
+711 T
-726 TSTRLHEQIHLVFD
+726 Q
-740 GDTWFSESSGGS
+740 

>member
-15 GITTNGKQESLEAK
+15 GITTNGKQESLETK

-38 NKVITIPDFS
+38 NKVIDIPDFF
-48 INGNVISFEF
+48 IKGNVISFEF

-91 LVPHSEEEQGT
+91 LVPHSEEEHGT

-148 GTTNAAILDF
+148 GTTNAAVLDF

-182 TFNTDSNG
+182 TFNTDSKG

-204 YLGGQEIDDV
+204 YLGGIELDVV

-222 NFANTVSAESDGK
+222 NFANTVSVESDGK

-386 KQTTDGISSTVEKNK
+386 KQTTDGITSTVEKNK
-401 TDAEG
+401 TDA
-406 SIEKLKTEFKQ
+406 
-417 TTDGITST
+417 
-425 VEQNKTDADGKLESL
+425 DGKLEKL
-440 SSKISQNAKNIEI
+440 SAAVTLNANQIEI
-453 ANSRFNEDG
+453 ANSRFNADG
-462 SLKNKSGLM
+462 TLKNKSGLM
-471 TTADKATLASREY
+471 TTDDKATLATREY
-484 VDGKVVNEATIT
+484 VDGKVVSEAYIR
-496 TMINNEISTAT
+496 TMIQNGISTAE
-507 IKADQIQFS
+507 ISADQINLY
-516 GHQVKFDAGEI
+516 GH
-527 VINSKNFNLDGYG
+527 
-540 NVTMSGEIHATS
+540 TMSFQS
-552 GQIGGFELEA
+552 GQIEIYSDNLKLDSSGNLKASGDIYAKTIRLKTSTSNDNILSGSLLLGGGKYILP
-562 NNLVCSNARL
+562 
-572 TIGGSIGGLTRMVT
+572 
-586 LDAKSFDYERY
+586 
-597 NFALSVVNYD
+597 ALSEEDGCVNIKLYAPLITRSSLSPTLECISENVFLQLASEKTELPKSGSKSLEYGAYD
-607 SLDQSSTTL
+607 L
-616 AGIHINVGASGA
+616 
-628 STLQYPGI
+628 
-636 VMENGVFVGF
+636 VGF
-646 RVPFVP
+646 
-652 LAYSMDFR
+652 
-660 YNASIYVSGMYVRC
+660 YN
-674 NNSSDITI
+674 
-682 TLPTP
+682 
-687 ATGAKM
+687 
-693 GDVFTVIKAGSG
+693 SG
-705 NVTIKA
+705 NTFWIIK
-711 VGVNYHTANGKSGEF
+711 
-726 TSTRLHEQIHLVFD
+726 
-740 GDTWFSESSGGS
+740 

>member
-38 NKVITIPDFS
+38 NKVITIPDFT
-48 INGNVISFEF
+48 IKGNVISFEF

-126 ATIEIGEVKTLRS
+126 ATVEIGEVKTLRS

-148 GTTNAAILDF
+148 GTANAAVLDF

-182 TFNTDSNG
+182 TFNTDSKG

-305 TFTELS
+305 TFTELN

-386 KQTTDGISSTVEKNK
+386 KQTTDGITSTVEKNK
-401 TDAEG
+401 TDA
-406 SIEKLKTEFKQ
+406 
-417 TTDGITST
+417 
-425 VEQNKTDADGKLESL
+425 DGKLEKL
-440 SSKISQNAKNIEI
+440 NAAVTLNAEQIEI
-453 ANSRFNEDG
+453 ANSRFNADG

-471 TTADKATLASREY
+471 TTDDKATLATREY
-484 VDGKVVNEATIT
+484 VDGKVVSEAYIR
-496 TMINNEISTAT
+496 TMIQNGISTAE
-507 IKADQIQFS
+507 ISADQINLY
-516 GHQVKFDAGEI
+516 GH
-527 VINSKNFNLDGYG
+527 
-540 NVTMSGEIHATS
+540 TMSFQS
-552 GQIGGFELEA
+552 GQIEIYSDNLKLDSSGNLKVSGDIYAKTIRLKTSTSHDNILSGSLLLGGGTYVLPALSEIDGCVNIKLYAPLITRSSSAPTLECINGNVFLQLASEKTELPKSGKKELEYGA
-562 NNLVCSNARL
+562 
-572 TIGGSIGGLTRMVT
+572 
-586 LDAKSFDYERY
+586 
-597 NFALSVVNYD
+597 YD
-607 SLDQSSTTL
+607 L
-616 AGIHINVGASGA
+616 
-628 STLQYPGI
+628 
-636 VMENGVFVGF
+636 VGF
-646 RVPFVP
+646 C
-652 LAYSMDFR
+652 
-660 YNASIYVSGMYVRC
+660 NSGQTFW
-674 NNSSDITI
+674 I
-682 TLPTP
+682 
-687 ATGAKM
+687 
-693 GDVFTVIKAGSG
+693 IK
-705 NVTIKA
+705 
-711 VGVNYHTANGKSGEF
+711 
-726 TSTRLHEQIHLVFD
+726 
-740 GDTWFSESSGGS
+740 

>member
-38 NKVITIPDFS
+38 NRVIDISDFS
-48 INGNVISFEF
+48 IKGNVISFEF

-148 GTTNAAILDF
+148 GTTNAAVLDF

-182 TFNTDSNG
+182 TFNTDSKG

-204 YLGGQEIDDV
+204 HLGGQEIGDV

-386 KQTTDGISSTVEKNK
+386 KQTTDGITSTVEKNK
-401 TDAEG
+401 TDA
-406 SIEKLKTEFKQ
+406 
-417 TTDGITST
+417 
-425 VEQNKTDADGKLESL
+425 DGKLEKL
-440 SSKISQNAKNIEI
+440 SAAVTLNANQIEI
-453 ANSRFNEDG
+453 ANSRFNADG
-462 SLKNKSGLM
+462 TLKNKSGLM
-471 TTADKATLASREY
+471 TTDDKATLATREY

-496 TMINNEISTAT
+496 TMINNGISSAT
-507 IKADQIQFS
+507 IKADQIRFTGTTTVFES
-516 GHQVKFDAGEI
+516 GEI
-527 VINSKNFNLDGYG
+527 IIRSNGLNLDQYG
-540 NVTMSGEIHATS
+540 NATFNGEIHATS
-552 GQIGGFELEA
+552 GWFGSTSNNIKLATEGNGTVGLSSTNSSGWVDA
-562 NNLVCSNARL
+562 NNIRFTSAGQLYLNSESEDRK
-572 TIGGSIGGLTRMVT
+572 TVT
-586 LDAKSFDYERY
+586 
-597 NFALSVVNYD
+597 
-607 SLDQSSTTL
+607 
-616 AGIHINVGASGA
+616 
-628 STLQYPGI
+628 
-636 VMENGVFVGF
+636 
-646 RVPFVP
+646 
-652 LAYSMDFR
+652 
-660 YNASIYVSGMYVRC
+660 
-674 NNSSDITI
+674 TI
-682 TLPTP
+682 TSGDIRVGRGDSFGSDTPNFHVNTSGDKLQIAAVNLPTS
-687 ATGAKM
+687 ASE
-693 GDVFTVIKAGSG
+693 AGSG
-705 NVTIKA
+705 CLYNDNGTIKIK
-711 VGVNYHTANGKSGEF
+711 T
-726 TSTRLHEQIHLVFD
+726 Q
-740 GDTWFSESSGGS
+740 

>member
-1 MKKIRL
+1 MKKIRI

-38 NKVITIPDFS
+38 NKVITIPDFT
-48 INGNVISFEF
+48 INGNVVSFEF

-63 KYCGVYTLVCRDTTN
+63 KYCGVYTLVCRDSTN

-91 LVPHSEEEQGT
+91 LVPHSEEEQGK
-102 DNPNVALEVVT
+102 DNPNVALEVVA

-126 ATIEIGEVKTLRS
+126 ATIEIGDVKTLRS
-139 GAAAYVRNS
+139 GVAAYVRNS
-148 GTTNAAILDF
+148 GTPNAAVLDF
-158 GIPSGSNGND
+158 GIPAGSNGDD
-168 GMSGYGISAEPASV
+168 GMSGYGISADPASV
-182 TFNTDSNG
+182 TFNTDSKG

-204 YLGGQEIDDV
+204 YLGGQEIDDI

-222 NFANTVSAESDGK
+222 NFTNSVSIESDGK

-284 VFVNTQTFYTTLV
+284 VFTNTQTFYTTLV

-305 TFTELS
+305 TFTELN

-360 SSSLSSTIEAN
+360 SSSLSSTIESN

-386 KQTTDGISSTVEKNK
+386 E
-401 TDAEG
+401 
-406 SIEKLKTEFKQ
+406 Q

-425 VEQNKTDADGKLESL
+425 VEQNKTDADGKLEKLNASIAL
-440 SSKISQNAKNIEI
+440 NASQIEI
-453 ANSRFNEDG
+453 ANSRFNADG

-471 TTADKATLASREY
+471 TADDKATLATREY
-484 VDGKVVNEATIT
+484 VDGKVVSEAYIR
-496 TMINNEISTAT
+496 TMIQNGISTAE
-507 IKADQIQFS
+507 ISADQINLY
-516 GHQVKFDAGEI
+516 GH
-527 VINSKNFNLDGYG
+527 
-540 NVTMSGEIHATS
+540 TMRFQS
-552 GQIGGFELEA
+552 GQIEIYSDNLKLDSSGNLKVSGDIYAKTIRLKTSTSNDNILSGSLLLGGGKYILP
-562 NNLVCSNARL
+562 
-572 TIGGSIGGLTRMVT
+572 
-586 LDAKSFDYERY
+586 
-597 NFALSVVNYD
+597 ALSEEDGCVNIKLYAPLITRS
-607 SLDQSSTTL
+607 SLPPTL
-616 AGIHINVGASGA
+616 ECI
-628 STLQYPGI
+628 
-636 VMENGVFVGF
+636 
-646 RVPFVP
+646 
-652 LAYSMDFR
+652 
-660 YNASIYVSGMYVRC
+660 
-674 NNSSDITI
+674 
-682 TLPTP
+682 
-687 ATGAKM
+687 
-693 GDVFTVIKAGSG
+693 SG
-705 NVTIKA
+705 NVFLQLASEKTELP
-711 VGVNYHTANGKSGEF
+711 KSGKKELDNGAYDIVGF
-726 TSTRLHEQIHLVFD
+726 YKNGQTFWIIK
-740 GDTWFSESSGGS
+740 

>member
-182 TFNTDSNG
+182 TFNTDSKG

-305 TFTELS
+305 TFTELN

-350 ENITNKLEAT
+350 ENIINKLEAT

-386 KQTTDGISSTVEKNK
+386 KQTTDGITSTVEKNK
-401 TDAEG
+401 TDA
-406 SIEKLKTEFKQ
+406 
-417 TTDGITST
+417 
-425 VEQNKTDADGKLESL
+425 DGKLEKL
-440 SSKISQNAKNIEI
+440 SAAVTLNANQIEI
-453 ANSRFNEDG
+453 ANSRFNADG
-462 SLKNKSGLM
+462 TLKNKSGLM
-471 TTADKATLASREY
+471 TTDDKATLATREY

-552 GQIGGFELEA
+552 GWFGNPGNNIKIATDETGAVGLSPTNTTGWRDDNNICFTRAGQLYFNSTSDDGKTVTSITSGDIGVGRGDSFGSDTPKFHVNTSGDKLQIA
-562 NNLVCSNARL
+562 A
-572 TIGGSIGGLTRMVT
+572 
-586 LDAKSFDYERY
+586 
-597 NFALSVVNYD
+597 VN
-607 SLDQSSTTL
+607 
-616 AGIHINVGASGA
+616 
-628 STLQYPGI
+628 
-636 VMENGVFVGF
+636 
-646 RVPFVP
+646 
-652 LAYSMDFR
+652 
-660 YNASIYVSGMYVRC
+660 
-674 NNSSDITI
+674 
-682 TLPTP
+682 LPTS
-687 ATGAKM
+687 ASE
-693 GDVFTVIKAGSG
+693 AGSG
-705 NVTIKA
+705 CLYNDNGTIKIK
-711 VGVNYHTANGKSGEF
+711 T
-726 TSTRLHEQIHLVFD
+726 Q
-740 GDTWFSESSGGS
+740 

>member
-15 GITTNGKQESLEAK
+15 GITTNGKQESLESK

-58 SGSQQ
+58 SGSHQ

-91 LVPHSEEEQGT
+91 LVPHSDEEQGT

-182 TFNTDSNG
+182 TFNTDSKG

-214 TIVGLSTT
+214 TIVGLITT

-247 HTTDLDGNSIKVPV
+247 HTTDLNGNSIKVPV

-270 KIGGSDLVYSTIVR
+270 KIGGSDLIYSTIVR

-350 ENITNKLEAT
+350 ENITNKIEAT

-386 KQTTDGISSTVEKNK
+386 KQTTDGISSTVEK
-401 TDAEG
+401 T
-406 SIEKLKTEFKQ
+406 
-417 TTDGITST
+417 
-425 VEQNKTDADGKLESL
+425 KTDADGKLEKL
-440 SSKISQNAKNIEI
+440 SAAVTLNANQIEI
-453 ANSRFNEDG
+453 ANSRFNADG
-462 SLKNKSGLM
+462 TLKNKSGLM
-471 TTADKATLASREY
+471 TTDDKATLATREY

-496 TMINNEISTAT
+496 TMINNGISSAT
-507 IKADQIQFS
+507 IKADQIRFTGTTTVFES
-516 GHQVKFDAGEI
+516 GEI
-527 VINSKNFNLDGYG
+527 IIRSNGLNLDQYG
-540 NVTMSGEIHATS
+540 NATFNGEIHATS
-552 GQIGGFELEA
+552 GWFGNPG
-562 NNLVCSNARL
+562 NNIKIATDETGAV
-572 TIGGSIGGLTRMVT
+572 GLSPTNTTGWRDDNNICFTRAGQLYFNSTSDDGKTVT
-586 LDAKSFDYERY
+586 
-597 NFALSVVNYD
+597 
-607 SLDQSSTTL
+607 
-616 AGIHINVGASGA
+616 
-628 STLQYPGI
+628 
-636 VMENGVFVGF
+636 
-646 RVPFVP
+646 
-652 LAYSMDFR
+652 
-660 YNASIYVSGMYVRC
+660 
-674 NNSSDITI
+674 TI
-682 TLPTP
+682 TSGDIKVGRGDSFGSDTPKFHVNTSGDKLQIAAVNLPTS
-687 ATGAKM
+687 ASE
-693 GDVFTVIKAGSG
+693 AGSG
-705 NVTIKA
+705 CLYNDNGTIKIK
-711 VGVNYHTANGKSGEF
+711 T
-726 TSTRLHEQIHLVFD
+726 Q
-740 GDTWFSESSGGS
+740 

>member
-148 GTTNAAILDF
+148 GTTNAAVLDF

-168 GMSGYGISAEPASV
+168 GMSGYGISAEPTSV
-182 TFNTDSNG
+182 TFNTDSKG

-261 TQAQVAVDC
+261 TQAQVSVDC

-297 SNQKMFKQ
+297 SNQKLFKQ

-378 FEKLKTEF
+378 
-386 KQTTDGISSTVEKNK
+386 
-401 TDAEG
+401 
-406 SIEKLKTEFKQ
+406 IEKLKTEFKQ
-417 TTDGITST
+417 TTDGITSI
-425 VEQNKTDADGKLESL
+425 VEQNKTDADGKLEKL
-440 SSKISQNAKNIEI
+440 SAAVTLNANQIEI
-453 ANSRFNEDG
+453 ANSRFNADG
-462 SLKNKSGLM
+462 TLKNKSGLM
-471 TTADKATLASREY
+471 TTDDKATLATREY

-496 TMINNEISTAT
+496 TMINNGISSAT
-507 IKADQIQFS
+507 IKADQIRFTGTTTVFES
-516 GHQVKFDAGEI
+516 GEI
-527 VINSKNFNLDGYG
+527 IIRSNGLNLDQYG
-540 NVTMSGEIHATS
+540 NATFNGEIHATS
-552 GQIGGFELEA
+552 GWFGSTSNNIKLATEGNGTVGLSSTNSSGWVDA
-562 NNLVCSNARL
+562 NNIRFTSSGQLYLNSESDDGKTVTSITSGDIKVGR
-572 TIGGSIGGLTRMVT
+572 GDSFGSDTP
-586 LDAKSFDYERY
+586 KFH
-597 NFALSVVNYD
+597 VN
-607 SLDQSSTTL
+607 T
-616 AGIHINVGASGA
+616 SGDK
-628 STLQYPGI
+628 LQI
-636 VMENGVFVGF
+636 AAVN
-646 RVPFVP
+646 
-652 LAYSMDFR
+652 
-660 YNASIYVSGMYVRC
+660 
-674 NNSSDITI
+674 
-682 TLPTP
+682 LPTS
-687 ATGAKM
+687 ASE
-693 GDVFTVIKAGSG
+693 AGSG
-705 NVTIKA
+705 CLYNDNGTIKIK
-711 VGVNYHTANGKSGEF
+711 T
-726 TSTRLHEQIHLVFD
+726 Q
-740 GDTWFSESSGGS
+740 

>member
-15 GITTNGKQESLEAK
+15 GITTNGKQESLESK

-270 KIGGSDLVYSTIVR
+270 KIGGSDLIYSTIVR

-335 SATISSNKQDADGSI
+335 SAIISSNKQDTDGSI

-401 TDAEG
+401 TDA
-406 SIEKLKTEFKQ
+406 
-417 TTDGITST
+417 
-425 VEQNKTDADGKLESL
+425 DGKLEKL
-440 SSKISQNAKNIEI
+440 SAAVTLNANQIEI
-453 ANSRFNEDG
+453 ANSRFNADG
-462 SLKNKSGLM
+462 TLKNKSGLM
-471 TTADKATLASREY
+471 TTDDKATLATREY

-496 TMINNEISTAT
+496 TMINNGISSAT
-507 IKADQIQFS
+507 IKADQIRFTGTTTVFES
-516 GHQVKFDAGEI
+516 GEI
-527 VINSKNFNLDGYG
+527 IIRSNGLNLDQYG
-540 NVTMSGEIHATS
+540 NATFNGEIHATS
-552 GQIGGFELEA
+552 GWFGNPG
-562 NNLVCSNARL
+562 NNIKIATDETGAV
-572 TIGGSIGGLTRMVT
+572 GLSPTNTTGWRDDNNICFTRAGQLYFNSTSDDGKTVT
-586 LDAKSFDYERY
+586 
-597 NFALSVVNYD
+597 
-607 SLDQSSTTL
+607 
-616 AGIHINVGASGA
+616 
-628 STLQYPGI
+628 
-636 VMENGVFVGF
+636 
-646 RVPFVP
+646 
-652 LAYSMDFR
+652 
-660 YNASIYVSGMYVRC
+660 
-674 NNSSDITI
+674 TI
-682 TLPTP
+682 TSGDIKVGRGDSFGGNTPKFHVNTSGDKLQIAAVNLPTS
-687 ATGAKM
+687 ASE
-693 GDVFTVIKAGSG
+693 AGSG
-705 NVTIKA
+705 CLYNDNGTIKIK
-711 VGVNYHTANGKSGEF
+711 T
-726 TSTRLHEQIHLVFD
+726 Q
-740 GDTWFSESSGGS
+740 

>member
-1 MKKIRL
+1 MKKIRI

-38 NKVITIPDFS
+38 NRVIDVSDFTIK
-48 INGNVISFEF
+48 GNVVSFEF

-78 GNLST
+78 DNLST

-126 ATIEIGEVKTLRS
+126 ATIEIGDVKTLHS

-148 GTTNAAILDF
+148 GTQNAAVLDF
-158 GIPSGSNGND
+158 GIPSGSNGDD

-182 TFNTDSNG
+182 TFNTDSKG

-297 SNQKMFKQ
+297 SNQKIFKQ

-378 FEKLKTEF
+378 
-386 KQTTDGISSTVEKNK
+386 
-401 TDAEG
+401 
-406 SIEKLKTEFKQ
+406 IEKLKTEFKQ
-417 TTDGITST
+417 TTNEITST
-425 VEQNKTDADGKLESL
+425 VEKNKTDAEGKLESL
-440 SSKISQNAKNIEI
+440 SSKISQNAKSIEI

-496 TMINNEISTAT
+496 TMINNGISTAT

-552 GQIGGFELEA
+552 GWFGNPG
-562 NNLVCSNARL
+562 NNIKIATDETGAVGLSPINTNGWRDDNNICFTKAGQLYFNSTSEDKKTV
-572 TIGGSIGGLTRMVT
+572 TSITSGR
-586 LDAKSFDYERY
+586 
-597 NFALSVVNYD
+597 LSVGRADRFGMDEPLLHVD
-607 SLDQSSTTL
+607 S
-616 AGIHINVGASGA
+616 SGEK
-628 STLQYPGI
+628 LQI
-636 VMENGVFVGF
+636 V
-646 RVPFVP
+646 
-652 LAYSMDFR
+652 AK
-660 YNASIYVSGMYVRC
+660 C
-674 NNSSDITI
+674 
-682 TLPTP
+682 LPTS
-687 ATGAKM
+687 ASEAR
-693 GDVFTVIKAGSG
+693 SG
-705 NVTIKA
+705 CLYNDNGTIKI
-711 VGVNYHTANGKSGEF
+711 N
-726 TSTRLHEQIHLVFD
+726 TR
-740 GDTWFSESSGGS
+740 

>member
-38 NKVITIPDFS
+38 NKVITIPDFT
-48 INGNVISFEF
+48 IKGNIISFEF

-83 IDKTEAFE
+83 IDKTEVFE
-91 LVPHSEEEQGT
+91 LVPHSEEEKGT

-126 ATIEIGEVKTLRS
+126 ATIEIGDVKTLHS

-148 GTTNAAILDF
+148 GTTNAAVLDF
-158 GIPSGSNGND
+158 GIPSGSNGDD

-182 TFNTDSNG
+182 TFNTDSKG

-261 TQAQVAVDC
+261 TQAQVTVDC

-297 SNQKMFKQ
+297 SNQKIFKQ
-305 TFTELS
+305 TFTELN
-311 NSLDEQGVKLEKYYS
+311 NSLDEQGVKLEKYHS

-335 SATISSNKQDADGSI
+335 SATISQNKQDSDGSI
-350 ENITNKLEAT
+350 ENITNKINAT
-360 SSSLSSTIEAN
+360 ASSLSSTIESN
-371 KKDADGN
+371 KEDADGKL
-378 FEKLKTEF
+378 EKLK
-386 KQTTDGISSTVEKNK
+386 
-401 TDAEG
+401 A
-406 SIEKLKTEFKQ
+406 EFKQ

-425 VEQNKTDADGKLESL
+425 VEQNKTYADGKLEKL
-440 SSKISQNAKNIEI
+440 NATVALNASQIEI
-453 ANSRFNEDG
+453 ANSRFNADG
-462 SLKNKSGLM
+462 TLKNKSGLM
-471 TTADKATLASREY
+471 TTDDKATLASREY

-496 TMINNEISTAT
+496 TMINNGISTAT

-552 GQIGGFELEA
+552 GWFGTPG
-562 NNLVCSNARL
+562 NNIKIATDEMGAVGLSPTNATGWKDYNNIRFTRAGQLYFNSTSEDKKTL
-572 TIGGSIGGLTRMVT
+572 TTITSG
-586 LDAKSFDYERY
+586 Y
-597 NFALSVVNYD
+597 LSVGRADRFGKDAPELFVD
-607 SLDQSSTTL
+607 SSGEKLKIL
-616 AGIHINVGASGA
+616 AK
-628 STLQYPGI
+628 
-636 VMENGVFVGF
+636 
-646 RVPFVP
+646 
-652 LAYSMDFR
+652 
-660 YNASIYVSGMYVRC
+660 C
-674 NNSSDITI
+674 
-682 TLPTP
+682 LPTS
-687 ATGAKM
+687 ASE
-693 GDVFTVIKAGSG
+693 AGSG
-705 NVTIKA
+705 CLYNDNGTIKIKA
-711 VGVNYHTANGKSGEF
+711 
-726 TSTRLHEQIHLVFD
+726 
-740 GDTWFSESSGGS
+740 

>member
-38 NKVITIPDFS
+38 NKVITIPDFT
-48 INGNVISFEF
+48 IKGNVISFEF

-126 ATIEIGEVKTLRS
+126 ATVEIGEVKTLRS

-148 GTTNAAILDF
+148 GTANAAVLDF

-182 TFNTDSNG
+182 TFNTDSKG
-190 NISSSQDKLIRMKA
+190 NISSSQDRLIRMKA

-386 KQTTDGISSTVEKNK
+386 KQTTDGITSTVEKNK
-401 TDAEG
+401 TDA
-406 SIEKLKTEFKQ
+406 
-417 TTDGITST
+417 
-425 VEQNKTDADGKLESL
+425 DGKLEKL
-440 SSKISQNAKNIEI
+440 SAAVTLNANQIEI
-453 ANSRFNEDG
+453 ANSRFNADG
-462 SLKNKSGLM
+462 TLKNKSGLM
-471 TTADKATLASREY
+471 TTDDKATLATREY

-496 TMINNEISTAT
+496 TMINNGISSAT
-507 IKADQIQFS
+507 IKADQIRFTGTTTVFES
-516 GHQVKFDAGEI
+516 GEI
-527 VINSKNFNLDGYG
+527 IIRSNGLNLDQYG
-540 NVTMSGEIHATS
+540 NATFNGEIHATS
-552 GQIGGFELEA
+552 GWFGSTSNNIKLATEGNGTVGLSSTNSSGWVDA
-562 NNLVCSNARL
+562 NNIRFTSAGQLYLNSESEDGQTVTAITSGDIRV
-572 TIGGSIGGLTRMVT
+572 GRGDSFGSDTP
-586 LDAKSFDYERY
+586 KFH
-597 NFALSVVNYD
+597 VN
-607 SLDQSSTTL
+607 T
-616 AGIHINVGASGA
+616 SGDK
-628 STLQYPGI
+628 LQI
-636 VMENGVFVGF
+636 AAVN
-646 RVPFVP
+646 
-652 LAYSMDFR
+652 
-660 YNASIYVSGMYVRC
+660 
-674 NNSSDITI
+674 
-682 TLPTP
+682 LPTS
-687 ATGAKM
+687 ASE
-693 GDVFTVIKAGSG
+693 AGSG
-705 NVTIKA
+705 CLYNDNGTIKIKA
-711 VGVNYHTANGKSGEF
+711 
-726 TSTRLHEQIHLVFD
+726 Q
-740 GDTWFSESSGGS
+740 

>member
-15 GITTNGKQESLEAK
+15 GITTNGKQESLESK

-38 NKVITIPDFS
+38 NKVIDIPDFT

-168 GMSGYGISAEPASV
+168 GMSGYGISAEPSSV
-182 TFNTDSNG
+182 TFNTDSKG

-270 KIGGSDLVYSTIVR
+270 KIGGSDLIYSTIVR

-386 KQTTDGISSTVEKNK
+386 KQTTDGIT
-401 TDAEG
+401 
-406 SIEKLKTEFKQ
+406 SI
-417 TTDGITST
+417 

-453 ANSRFNEDG
+453 ANSRFNADG
-462 SLKNKSGLM
+462 TLKNKSGLM
-471 TTADKATLASREY
+471 TTDDKATLATREY
-484 VDGKVVNEATIT
+484 VDGKVVSEAYIR
-496 TMINNEISTAT
+496 TMIQNGISTAE
-507 IKADQIQFS
+507 ISADQINLY
-516 GHQVKFDAGEI
+516 GH
-527 VINSKNFNLDGYG
+527 
-540 NVTMSGEIHATS
+540 TMSFQS
-552 GQIGGFELEA
+552 GQIEIYSDNLKLDSSGNLKASGDIFAKTIRLKTSTSNDNILSGSLLLGGGKYILP
-562 NNLVCSNARL
+562 
-572 TIGGSIGGLTRMVT
+572 
-586 LDAKSFDYERY
+586 
-597 NFALSVVNYD
+597 ALSEEDGCVNIKLYAPLITRSSLSPTLECISKNVFLQLASEKTELPKSGSKSLEYGAYD
-607 SLDQSSTTL
+607 L
-616 AGIHINVGASGA
+616 
-628 STLQYPGI
+628 
-636 VMENGVFVGF
+636 VGF
-646 RVPFVP
+646 
-652 LAYSMDFR
+652 
-660 YNASIYVSGMYVRC
+660 C
-674 NNSSDITI
+674 NNGQTFWI
-682 TLPTP
+682 
-687 ATGAKM
+687 
-693 GDVFTVIKAGSG
+693 IK
-705 NVTIKA
+705 
-711 VGVNYHTANGKSGEF
+711 
-726 TSTRLHEQIHLVFD
+726 
-740 GDTWFSESSGGS
+740 

>member
-48 INGNVISFEF
+48 IKGNVISFEF

-148 GTTNAAILDF
+148 GTTNAAVLDF

-182 TFNTDSNG
+182 TFNTDSRG

-222 NFANTVSAESDGK
+222 NFVNTVSAESDGK

-386 KQTTDGISSTVEKNK
+386 KQTTDGITSTVEKNK
-401 TDAEG
+401 TDA
-406 SIEKLKTEFKQ
+406 
-417 TTDGITST
+417 
-425 VEQNKTDADGKLESL
+425 DGKLEKL
-440 SSKISQNAKNIEI
+440 SAAVTLNANQIEI
-453 ANSRFNEDG
+453 ANSRFNADG
-462 SLKNKSGLM
+462 TLKNKSGLM
-471 TTADKATLASREY
+471 TTDDKATLATRNY

-496 TMINNEISTAT
+496 TMINNGISSAT
-507 IKADQIQFS
+507 IKADQIRFTGTTTVFES
-516 GHQVKFDAGEI
+516 GEI
-527 VINSKNFNLDGYG
+527 IIRSNGLNLDQYG
-540 NVTMSGEIHATS
+540 NATFNGEIHATS
-552 GQIGGFELEA
+552 GWFGSTSNNIKLATEGNGTVGLSSTNSSGWADA
-562 NNLVCSNARL
+562 NNIRFTSAGQLYLNS
-572 TIGGSIGGLTRMVT
+572 
-586 LDAKSFDYERY
+586 KSD
-597 NFALSVVNYD
+597 D
-607 SLDQSSTTL
+607 
-616 AGIHINVGASGA
+616 GK
-628 STLQYPGI
+628 
-636 VMENGVFVGF
+636 
-646 RVPFVP
+646 
-652 LAYSMDFR
+652 
-660 YNASIYVSGMYVRC
+660 
-674 NNSSDITI
+674 TI
-682 TLPTP
+682 TSITSGDIHVVRADSFGGDTPKFHVNTSGDKLQIAAVNLPTS
-687 ATGAKM
+687 ASE
-693 GDVFTVIKAGSG
+693 AGSG
-705 NVTIKA
+705 CLYNDNGTIKIK
-711 VGVNYHTANGKSGEF
+711 T
-726 TSTRLHEQIHLVFD
+726 Q
-740 GDTWFSESSGGS
+740 